1 MIEQKD
7 LTTKSLNT
15 AIDYV
20 FTHEKEMITKL
31 KTGENIGIYTYL
43 YNNYRPIFLIFFSKL
58 AGSTAL
64 FRVRTL

>member
-31 KTGENIGIYTYL
+31 KKQPKL
-43 YNNYRPIFLIFFSKL
+43 DASKL
-58 AGSTAL
+58 IVEEIL
-64 FRVRTL
+64 K

>member
-1 MIEQKD
+1 MHNKEVVDELKEKGLSYMIEQKD

-31 KTGENIGIYTYL
+31 KKQPKL
-43 YNNYRPIFLIFFSKL
+43 DASKL
-58 AGSTAL
+58 IVEEIL
-64 FRVRTL
+64 K